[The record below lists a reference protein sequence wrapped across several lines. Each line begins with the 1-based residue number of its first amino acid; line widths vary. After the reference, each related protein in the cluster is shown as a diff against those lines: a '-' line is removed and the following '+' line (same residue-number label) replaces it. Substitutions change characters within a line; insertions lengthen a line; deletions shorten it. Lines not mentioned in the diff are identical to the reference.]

1 MSRQRSIRTEIET
14 SELKSRTEQSQPL
27 TPCISNKGFVFNPKV
42 IIFQQCSVNDGI
54 LLLILPLTAHTHQRY
69 V

>member
-1 MSRQRSIRTEIET
+1 
-14 SELKSRTEQSQPL
+14 LKSRTEQSQPL

-54 LLLILPLTAHTHQRY
+54 SLLILPLTAHTHQR
-69 V
+69 